1 MVANPFRSHQIAT
14 GGEEN
19 DLKIWD
25 LQNRSEPVFKAKNVN
40 LFLSYTHSGIMSIP
54 VITVKH

>member
-1 MVANPFRSHQIAT
+1 MWHETESTGILTAGVAT

-25 LQNRSEPVFKAKNVN
+25 LETGACAFKVR
-40 LFLSYTHSGIMSIP
+40 
-54 VITVKH
+54 

>member
-1 MVANPFRSHQIAT
+1 MVANQFKPHLIAT

-25 LQNRSEPVFKAKNVN
+25 LQNPKIPVFTAKNVSTLIN
-40 LFLSYTHSGIMSIP
+40 LYIYIKFY
-54 VITVKH
+54 